1 MATLPEPPDAAVDQV
16 DDTSPDPA
24 EQWLWRADALRL
36 SALHYAARS
45 IPVFPLAPACPAPP
59 GSPFTYKCPEHGTS
73 CGKTPLTKNGFK
85 DATANLEQVKA
96 WWLRTPQA
104 NIGTP
109 TGLLFDVIDVD
120 GPLGIASMLERFED
134 LNHIGIPLLGRTVT
148 PRGGGHHLFI
158 EPTGQG
164 NRAGL
169 FPSVDYRGEG
179 GYIVLPPS
187 RGGNGRLYRWLTPIQ
202 QVAKRATPE
211 GAA

>member
-1 MATLPEPPDAAVDQV
+1 MATLPEPPSTVGEQV
-16 DDTSPDPA
+16 DDTAPDPR

-36 SALHYAARS
+36 SALHYATCG
-45 IPVFPLAPACPAPP
+45 IPVFPLWPACPAPA
-59 GSPFTYKCPEHGTS
+59 GAPFTYRCDQHGTS
-73 CGKTPLTKNGFK
+73 CGKTPQTKNGFK
-85 DATANLEQVKA
+85 DATTDLEQVRT
-96 WWLRTPQA
+96 WWTRSPQA

-120 GPLGIASMLERFED
+120 GPAGIASMLERFPD
-134 LNHIGIPLLGRTVT
+134 LNDIGAPLLGRTTT
-148 PRGGGHHLFI
+148 PRGGGHHLLI
-158 EPTGQG
+158 APTGQG

-169 FPSVDYRGEG
+169 FPSVDYRGTG

-202 QVAKRATPE
+202 QVTGNRPE